1 MQEHHISAEKADA
14 ERCRCL
20 MFFDKTRNTAENA
33 ERNTFAD
40 LPQTD
45 ILAFKGVS
53 KMLKYSFGIIV
64 AVFLLF
70 YAGFTAFGAENDGLG
85 YTIIDRE
92 AVITGYSGKQT
103 ELEIPEFIGCYPVT
117 EIRDNAFCN
126 CRTLKSIIIPD
137 TVTKLGHHCFYA
149 CYSLKKAKLPA
160 ELEEIGEGCFCG
172 CGALDTVELPDSL
185 EILPDSCFRAC
196 TSLSKVRLPKRLTSA
211 GAFCFAGCTGLKEV
225 QTDDEL
231 LFIGE
236 RAFFMC
242 GKLNEIYIPPTCT
255 FIGKQAVGFT
265 CDGNLELKQMGLLIS
280 GERGTA
286 AERYAAENG
295 LRFNATEMTSCIDRH
310 NSAEKSEK
318 NRIRA
323 ALWSGAGILLILT
336 ISIRRKFF
344 TERKNK
350 SLNN

>member
-1 MQEHHISAEKADA
+1 MTLPET
-14 ERCRCL
+14 L
-20 MFFDKTRNTAENA
+20 MK
-33 ERNTFAD
+33 
-40 LPQTD
+40 
-45 ILAFKGVS
+45 I
-53 KMLKYSFGIIV
+53 
-64 AVFLLF
+64 
-70 YAGFTAFGAENDGLG
+70 
-85 YTIIDRE
+85 
-92 AVITGYSGKQT
+92 
-103 ELEIPEFIGCYPVT
+103 
-117 EIRDNAFCN
+117 
-126 CRTLKSIIIPD
+126 
-137 TVTKLGHHCFYA
+137 GHHSFYG
-149 CYSLKKAKLPA
+149 CYSLKNVVLSEKLT
-160 ELEEIGEGCFCG
+160 EIGEGCFCG
-172 CGALDTVELPDSL
+172 CTGLLTAVELPDSL

-211 GAFCFAGCTGLKEV
+211 GAFCFAGCTGLKDV

-236 RAFFMC
+236 RAFYMC

-323 ALWSGAGILLILT
+323 ALWSGAGLLLILT
-336 ISIRRKFF
+336 LSF
-344 TERKNK
+344 
-350 SLNN
+350 